1 LADEERDRER
11 SGSVSYAEKV
21 LQPGETLVYRAR
33 LHWIVYLTGIV
44 LIVAA
49 VILALAAVVLAGE
62 AVRLGLMLAALIAL
76 FLGLFQM
83 LRAWFVAA
91 NTEIIVTSRR
101 LIYKTG
107 FLARNT
113 VEMNLDKVES
123 VLVEQ
128 RVFGRLLDY
137 GRVIVRGVGAGL
149 EPIDRIASPLKLHR
163 SIGAPAA

>member
-1 LADEERDRER
+1 
-11 SGSVSYAEKV
+11 VSYAEKV
-21 LQPGETLVYRAR
+21 LQPGETIVYRAR
-33 LHWIVYLTGIV
+33 LHWIVYLGGIV
-44 LIVAA
+44 LVAVA
-49 VILALAAVVLAGE
+49 VILALAAVAPLGD

-83 LRAWFVAA
+83 LRGWFRTA

-128 RVFGRLLDY
+128 GVIGRMLDY
-137 GRVIVRGVGAGL
+137 GRVCVRGVGAGL
-149 EPIDRIASPLKLHR
+149 EPIERVASPLELHR